1 MPERKLLVF
10 TSRNCDKCSRTLKAA
25 QAAALAHNALPVME
39 MDISSKTAAELGATQ
54 VPEVVLL
61 LDGKELC
68 RRSGALSEAD
78 IAAMLDQVG

>member
-10 TSRNCDKCSRTLKAA
+10 TSRNCGKCGRTLKAA
-25 QAAALAHNALPVME
+25 QTAALSRNALPVME
-39 MDISSKTAAELGATQ
+39 MDISSKVAAELVATQ

-68 RRSGALSEAD
+68 RRSGELSETD
-78 IAAMLDQVG
+78 IAAMLDQAG